1 MSTLKKE
8 PAALKLADIRVQK
21 LLAERPEIFADKPC
35 EKIDLREFQ
44 TDLHRKAQEQKSPAA
59 RRARKIAKFKQAY
72 RHRTRVKSPT
82 LAGCTVIDTQKSVAG
97 KLYFELSNGQC
108 VRADRYFPSV
118 RSDSDAGTVNKKD
131 WRRFTGRRR
140 QNVHVRKLILAEVEK
155 NANREASK

>member
-21 LLAERPEIFADKPC
+21 LLAERPEIFADKPR

-44 TDLHRKAQEQKSPAA
+44 IRLHNEALDRKDPAA
-59 RRARKIAKFKQAY
+59 HRARRIAKFKQQY

-82 LAGCTVIDTQKSVAG
+82 LAGCSVIDTQKSVAG

-108 VRADRYFPSV
+108 VRADRYFPEV
-118 RSDSDAGTVNKKD
+118 RMNGDRANKKD
-131 WRRFTGRRR
+131 LRRLTHRRKS
-140 QNVHVRKLILAEVEK
+140 VLIGQIIEKEVNK
-155 NANREASK
+155 NANREQA